1 MNKIITALGFS
12 TLLTTSLF
20 AAEVEPREAHLALS
34 ENQEAASSGV
44 IVVTECGH
52 IINTIGEKDSGMSH
66 EKYAEYLRELSEAYC
81 ENPPTEGTDDP
92 R

>member
-1 MNKIITALGFS
+1 MNKIITAIGFS

-34 ENQEAASSGV
+34 ENQEAASSSV
-44 IVVTECGH
+44 IVVTECGR
-52 IINTIGEKDSGMSH
+52 IINTIGYEGTDMTPDD
-66 EKYAEYLRELSEAYC
+66 YADYLRELSKAYC